1 LLFIALRPVQV
12 AGVVAP
18 GRGRPIDPFDVGDF
32 DLALQPGEFGSEQF
46 FVEDTC
52 GEGEGMFR

>member
-1 LLFIALRPVQV
+1 LRLVEVDQSTLSTS
-12 AGVVAP
+12 AT
-18 GRGRPIDPFDVGDF
+18 
-32 DLALQPGEFGSEQF
+32 ALQPGEFGSEQF